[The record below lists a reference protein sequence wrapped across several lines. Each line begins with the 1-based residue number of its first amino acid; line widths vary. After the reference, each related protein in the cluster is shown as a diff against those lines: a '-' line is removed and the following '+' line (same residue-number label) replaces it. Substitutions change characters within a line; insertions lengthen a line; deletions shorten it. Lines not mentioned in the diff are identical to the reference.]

1 MLFKLL
7 KLAGLDISAK
17 VAELKAE
24 VAFKA
29 EQASEQVT
37 RKARAMGIVAGL
49 LWCAGIFAL
58 LAFIVGLFAL
68 YKWGE
73 IHYGVFTG
81 LTFAGGLLVTLT
93 IILVF
98 AALWVASQSAAMPS
112 MWRIICEPPPH
123 TARQVTDSELRRTTA
138 KGFMPPA
145 YESFAAKPEDLI
157 EPLIVLLGQYLR
169 PPETGYQAIDD
180 LLRQIGSRAQGTT
193 GEAVARGSDLVR
205 NGSRATMLS
214 VFGAA
219 ALFGFLLVRG
229 AQHSDN
235 PA

>member
-7 KLAGLDISAK
+7 KLAGLDINAK

-37 RKARAMGIVAGL
+37 RKARAIGIVAGL

-73 IHYGVFTG
+73 MHYGVFTG
-81 LTFAGGLLVTLT
+81 LTFAGGLLAALT

-98 AALWVASQSAAMPS
+98 AAVRVARQSAAMPS
-112 MWRIICEPPPH
+112 MWRIVREPPPH
-123 TARQVTDSELRRTTA
+123 TARQVTDSELRRSTGA
-138 KGFMPPA
+138 GFMPPS
-145 YESFAAKPEDLI
+145 YESVAAKPEDLI
-157 EPLIVLLGQYLR
+157 EPLIVLLGQYFR
-169 PPETGYQAIDD
+169 APETGHQAVDD
-180 LLRQIGSRAQGTT
+180 LLRQIGSRAQGTAE
-193 GEAVARGSDLVR
+193 EAVARGSDLVR
-205 NGSRATMLS
+205 NGNRATMMS
-214 VFGAA
+214 VLAA
-219 ALFGFLLVRG
+219 GALFGFLLVRG
-229 AQHSDN
+229 AQHRDN
-235 PA
+235 PV